1 MVIGQRMAVAHLAK
15 ADDDDSQWFCSSH
28 IEIGFVEFL
37 IVLDD
42 VVARD
47 FSSGRSG
54 EGHIYINRQSAQQS
68 NLEKCHD
75 SVAIMYQ
82 LWYCSTAAPQ
92 NVSDR
97 RRLYHPAVALL
108 LE

>member
-1 MVIGQRMAVAHLAK
+1 MVVGQPMAVAHLAK
-15 ADDDDSQWFCSSH
+15 ADDDDSQGFCSSH

-42 VVARD
+42 VVARN
-47 FSSGRSG
+47 FSSGRNG
-54 EGHIYINRQSAQQS
+54 EGHIYRQSAQQS
-68 NLEKCHD
+68 TLEKCHD
-75 SVAIMYQ
+75 SVGIMYQ

-92 NVSDR
+92 NISDR
-97 RRLYHPAVALL
+97 RRLYHQAAALL